1 MRVLNDLFFFR
12 IFMLRIFKNSCWADA
27 AKKRISILLTG
38 LAGLTVFA
46 AAVTPALADT
56 FFPASEINSKLYY
69 LIGGGE
75 SVPLP
80 PVQNSVTLQIA
91 PGGDVGMGFSC
102 GLFSPIDTI
111 SNSLNDFQSSV
122 ENVSETLVSDAT
134 SAIISFPMYKL
145 AEAEP
150 KLYNILNNNVVG
162 AYNAF
167 GLNLKSCETMQNE
180 ALHGK
185 NPYNDWITISRNNN
199 MLGEML
205 KSAGKGDLNQAMAKV
220 NQTQGNEGVPW
231 ATPGQPLGQNAGG
244 LGQPPIEVI
253 HDTVVAGYN
262 IILGRS
268 VTSLSLPGQSSQN
281 QELLN
286 YFATPQAAAKWV
298 TFVVGEQEVT
308 TCTSSNCPKNSTP
321 GHGLLPFVQEATKT
335 IRQNLSNLVANPSSV
350 NEQSLL
356 AVSAPGQVI
365 SPALL
370 QNIRLMN
377 VNAQT
382 NTIATLSQDIAT
394 ARIVNEALLAIQM
407 LQVGEMVPNIYAV
420 SAARKVISHAHMI
433 LQTDIDHIMYS
444 VKIRRALNANVMSD
458 IMQYNASENA
468 RAAQIPRLG
477 EKPVLLQHGGVVTTG
492 DDQP

>member
-1 MRVLNDLFFFR
+1 MRFLNDLFF
-12 IFMLRIFKNSCWADA
+12 LSIFKNGINADA
-27 AKKRISILLTG
+27 AKKCVSIRLTG
-38 LAGLTVFA
+38 FAGFLMLAVS
-46 AAVTPALADT
+46 VTPALADT
-56 FFPASEINSKLYY
+56 FFPASQMNSKLYY

-80 PVQNSVTLQIA
+80 PVQNSVTVPIS
-91 PGGDVGMGFSC
+91 PGGDIGLGFSC
-102 GLFSPIDTI
+102 GLFSPVDTI
-111 SNSLNDFQSSV
+111 SNSLNDFKSSI
-122 ENVSETLVSDAT
+122 ENVSASIVSSAT

-145 AEAEP
+145 AEADP
-150 KLYNILNNNVVG
+150 KLYNILNNNVIG

-185 NPYNDWITISRNNN
+185 NPYNDWITVSRNNN
-199 MLGEML
+199 MLGQMAQ
-205 KSAGKGDLNQAMAKV
+205 SNGQGDLNQAIAKV
-220 NQTQGNEGVPW
+220 NQTQGNNGVPW
-231 ATPGQPLGQNAGG
+231 ATPGEPLGQNAGG
-244 LGQPPIEVI
+244 LDQSPIHVI
-253 HDTVVAGYN
+253 NDTTIAGYN
-262 IILGRS
+262 VVLGRD
-268 VTSLSLPGQSSQN
+268 VTSTTAPGPDAQD

-286 YFATPQAAAKWV
+286 YFATPQAAANWV

-321 GHGLLPFVQEATKT
+321 GHGLLPFVAEAGKT
-335 IRQNLSNLVANPSSV
+335 IRQNLTNLIANPGEI
-350 NEQSLL
+350 NKQSLL
-356 AVSAPGQVI
+356 AVSAPGQVV

-370 QNIRLMN
+370 ENIRLMN
-377 VNAQT
+377 INAQT
-382 NTIATLSQDIAT
+382 NTIDTLSQNIAV
-394 ARIVNEALLAIQM
+394 ARVVNEALLALQLLQM
-407 LQVGEMVPNIYAV
+407 GSQVPNIHAV
-420 SAARKVISHAHMI
+420 GPAQKTLQSAEAA
-433 LQTDIDHIMYS
+433 LQSDINQLMYS